1 MERRQTT
8 YIYYRQCISAYIG
21 FDHRRNEEDVYT
33 TCRAI
38 TCSCSR
44 QHMQQGPGRGGQEN
58 HGCSDHQ
65 VWLGPQ
71 PQASDRSMG
80 QLMKLQAR
88 TGHPQ
93 HL

>member
-1 MERRQTT
+1 
-8 YIYYRQCISAYIG
+8 
-21 FDHRRNEEDVYT
+21 
-33 TCRAI
+33 
-38 TCSCSR
+38 
-44 QHMQQGPGRGGQEN
+44 MQQGPGRGGQEN
-58 HGCSDHQ
+58 DGCSDHQ

-93 HL
+93 HLWPCMLAKDELQKARSPYHPRVYDLSEHSSFHQRLPGANKS